1 MGRWVENPNSIKL
14 ISQRIVKQEVPIK
27 STVKRYRRLK
37 ANGEF
42 IRDNPPEEID
52 RLPKVGDCR
61 NYWHISNDFWKKFEN
76 DVFDT
81 GWFDFTGDCHSK
93 EEFIELF
100 NKWKQRLDFSLDKNV
115 FRKYVFEK
123 IIEHYDFSF
132 LD

>member
-14 ISQRIVKQEVPIK
+14 ISQRIVRKEVPIK
-27 STVKRYRRLK
+27 SSVKRYRKLK
-37 ANGEF
+37 FNGEF
-42 IRDNPPEEID
+42 IGDKPPVEID
-52 RLPKVGDCR
+52 RLPNVGDCR
-61 NYWHISNDFWKKFEN
+61 NYWYVQNDFWEKFEN

-81 GWFDFTGDCHSK
+81 GWFDFTGFCHSK
-93 EEFIELF
+93 EEFIELV

-115 FRKYVFEK
+115 FRKYVLEK